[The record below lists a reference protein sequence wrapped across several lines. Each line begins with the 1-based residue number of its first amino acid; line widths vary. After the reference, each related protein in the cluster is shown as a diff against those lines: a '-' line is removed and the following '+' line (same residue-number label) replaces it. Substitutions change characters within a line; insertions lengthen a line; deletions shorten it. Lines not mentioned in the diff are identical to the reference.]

1 MGGRIGAQNLKSQEP
16 SYTSDLSRPSRPIA
30 LSALWCG
37 RTLLVLLAV
46 LSAVLRPVIAASQNP
61 PCPHHW
67 RKRGVFVF
75 AAFLFLT
82 VGDALAQGSVA
93 TDKAALEALYDAT
106 NGPNWTTSANWKTT
120 EPISAWH
127 GVTTDTVTGRVTHLA
142 LFGNE
147 LSGTIPAE
155 LGDLSNLQ
163 DLDLNTN
170 QLEGEIPEALGDLSN
185 LEILWLHNNELT
197 GTIPAKLGDLSNL
210 QNLILNENQLEGEIP
225 EALGDLSNL
234 TSLSLR
240 NNQLEGEIPEALGD
254 LSNLQNLIL
263 NENQLEGEI
272 PEALGDLSNLE
283 ILWLHNNELTG
294 SIPAELGDLPN
305 LLYLYLHDNQL
316 RGSIPAKLGDL
327 TNLQWLLLNGNQ
339 LTGTIPEALGD
350 LPNLLYLYL
359 HDNQLRGSIP
369 AKLGDLTN
377 LQWLLLNGNQ
387 LTGTIPEA
395 LGDLPNLLY
404 LYLHD
409 NQLRGSIPAELG
421 DLSSL
426 QRLRLNGNQLTGTIP
441 AKLEDLTN
449 LQWLLLHNNELSGS
463 IPAELGNLTN
473 LRYLYLHRNQLTG
486 EIPVKLGNLTNL
498 QYLTLWRNELSV
510 PIPAAL
516 VVVAERGAM
525 ERFYV
530 LTGGTNWTDDTDW
543 LSTEPLSAWHGVT
556 TGADGRVTRLSL
568 PGNELSGTIPAALEW
583 LEKLEQLNLSGNGDL
598 TGEIPDGLRDLSN
611 LDSLNV
617 SGTNVCAPRDAVF
630 QAWLETIDFQGAVC
644 SPPRPPGGGGGGGFG
659 GGGTPRTSV
668 PGAVRNLTAA
678 GGVGQVVLSWDAP
691 SSDGGEEIT
700 DYEYR
705 INGSGPW
712 ISTGSTETTYTVT
725 GLDNGTAYT
734 FEVRAVNRVGKGRV
748 SNRNR
753 AEAMP
758 DVFTLDFA
766 HFANG
771 AGLISD
777 LVFVNVGTHPIRPA
791 LSFYDQEGQPMAA
804 DSVVEI
810 TGDLEVTGP

>member
-1 MGGRIGAQNLKSQEP
+1 M
-16 SYTSDLSRPSRPIA
+16 
-30 LSALWCG
+30 
-37 RTLLVLLAV
+37 
-46 LSAVLRPVIAASQNP
+46 
-61 PCPHHW
+61 
-67 RKRGVFVF
+67 
-75 AAFLFLT
+75 
-82 VGDALAQGSVA
+82 
-93 TDKAALEALYDAT
+93 
-106 NGPNWTTSANWKTT
+106 
-120 EPISAWH
+120 
-127 GVTTDTVTGRVTHLA
+127 
-142 LFGNE
+142 
-147 LSGTIPAE
+147 
-155 LGDLSNLQ
+155 
-163 DLDLNTN
+163 
-170 QLEGEIPEALGDLSN
+170 
-185 LEILWLHNNELT
+185 
-197 GTIPAKLGDLSNL
+197 
-210 QNLILNENQLEGEIP
+210 
-225 EALGDLSNL
+225 
-234 TSLSLR
+234 
-240 NNQLEGEIPEALGD
+240 
-254 LSNLQNLIL
+254 
-263 NENQLEGEI
+263 
-272 PEALGDLSNLE
+272 
-283 ILWLHNNELTG
+283 
-294 SIPAELGDLPN
+294 
-305 LLYLYLHDNQL
+305 
-316 RGSIPAKLGDL
+316 
-327 TNLQWLLLNGNQ
+327 
-339 LTGTIPEALGD
+339 
-350 LPNLLYLYL
+350 
-359 HDNQLRGSIP
+359 
-369 AKLGDLTN
+369 
-377 LQWLLLNGNQ
+377 
-387 LTGTIPEA
+387 
-395 LGDLPNLLY
+395 
-404 LYLHD
+404 
-409 NQLRGSIPAELG
+409 
-421 DLSSL
+421 
-426 QRLRLNGNQLTGTIP
+426 
-441 AKLEDLTN
+441 
-449 LQWLLLHNNELSGS
+449 
-463 IPAELGNLTN
+463 
-473 LRYLYLHRNQLTG
+473 
-486 EIPVKLGNLTNL
+486 TNL

-810 TGDLEVTGP
+810 TGDLEVMEDGALSVQTELTSLGELTISTHGQGELVSGSARVIAGGPIGGVLRFDLPEIGVAGVGVSPPVRDARLPGAPTGGGNQHRSGDPQPGIEPGTRAVRIDAGGRAARRRESPP